1 MTMDAV
7 VKRRRG
13 RPSKI
18 TREQVLAAAMT
29 LAAADLTMPALANI
43 LGVKTPALY
52 HHFTSREALVGEIGQ
67 QLFDALEIPELDPV
81 NWRPWLLGINMQL
94 YQFII
99 DNPLLIEASDSA
111 QGFLSLTLSLCE
123 AILETLQEAGFEK
136 SESYWIMISLTQTA
150 HSAARNQIEGSTTEL
165 DAEIL
170 AAQFDQI
177 NEEWP
182 RTAEFMQLLPQK
194 NNAQWLEQ
202 LLHWSIGCIAD
213 PPAQPA

>member
-136 SESYWIMISLTQTA
+136 SESYWIMISLTQIA

-165 DAEIL
+165 DAEML

>member
-1 MTMDAV
+1 MDAV

-29 LAAADLTMPALANI
+29 LEAADLTMPALANI

-99 DNPLLIEASDSA
+99 DNPLLIEASDSTE
-111 QGFLSLTLSLCE
+111 GFLSLTLSLCE

-136 SESYWIMISLTQTA
+136 SESYWIMISLTQIA
-150 HSAARNQIEGSTTEL
+150 HSAARNQIEGRTTEL
-165 DAEIL
+165 DAEML
-170 AAQFDQI
+170 AAQADQI

-202 LLHWSIGCIAD
+202 LLHW
-213 PPAQPA
+213 

>member
-1 MTMDAV
+1 MDAV

-29 LAAADLTMPALANI
+29 LEAADLTMPALANI

-111 QGFLSLTLSLCE
+111 EGFLSLTLSLCE

-136 SESYWIMISLTQTA
+136 SESYWIMISLTQIA
-150 HSAARNQIEGSTTEL
+150 HSAARNQIEGRTTEL
-165 DAEIL
+165 DAEML
-170 AAQFDQI
+170 AAQADQI

-202 LLHWSIGCIAD
+202 LLHWAIGCIAD